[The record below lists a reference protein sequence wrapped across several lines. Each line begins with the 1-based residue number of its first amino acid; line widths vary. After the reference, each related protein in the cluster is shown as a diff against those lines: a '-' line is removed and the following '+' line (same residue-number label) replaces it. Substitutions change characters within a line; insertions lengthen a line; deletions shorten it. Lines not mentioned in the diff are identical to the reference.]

1 VRYSLTDRMLSI
13 RKTLVAALLPIVL
26 QACAVQQQKV
36 NSLAE
41 RLEFS
46 TPEATLVSLQLFNP
60 PVRDRGQYLLNTG
73 LLKSITGD
81 FEGANRD
88 LQDAKSILNALQ
100 ATSVS
105 ENLGAAVVNET
116 LRSYDASASERV
128 LLHVLLSINY
138 LMLDN
143 LDAARVEVL
152 QADVV
157 MKELARDDEPVGQ
170 LASAHYIAGL
180 IYELGGELDNAMIS
194 YRKSA
199 NLMALRNMPIPPT
212 LTSSLLSLSQRLG
225 LYQENIEYREQFIP
239 QFTPAVTASA
249 GDTAEIIVI
258 YWDGVVTS
266 KQGNTVSVW
275 APSLNQA
282 VSLALPYYPPS
293 NYVENPFDLNIA
305 GQYHRTETIEDVE
318 ALLREDL
325 DDEAAAIHAMTLARM
340 VSKYQLVKGADNQ
353 DNLAGLF
360 MNIFTI
366 LSEVADTRSWNML
379 PSTIQFARFS
389 VPAGEYSLPYLLY
402 TKSQQEEPAVARL
415 AVSAAEKIVL
425 FVPGLSQRIFSYTQA
440 PP

>member
-1 VRYSLTDRMLSI
+1 MLSI
-13 RKTLVAALLPIVL
+13 RNALLTALLTVL
-26 QACAVQQQKV
+26 LQSCAVQQEKV

-41 RLEFS
+41 RLELS
-46 TPEATLVSLQLFNP
+46 TPEATLSTLQLVTP
-60 PVRDRGQYLLNTG
+60 PERDRGQYLLNTG

-88 LQDAKSILNALQ
+88 LQEAKDILNALQ

-116 LRSYDASASERV
+116 LRSYDSSASERV
-128 LLHVLLSINY
+128 LLHELLSINY
-138 LMLDN
+138 LMLND

-157 MKELARDDEPVGQ
+157 MKELAREDEPFGQ

-180 IYELGGELDNAMIS
+180 IYELGGEIDNAMIS
-194 YRKSA
+194 YRKAA
-199 NLMALRNMPIPPT
+199 NLMTLRNMPIPPA

-225 LYQENIEYREQFIP
+225 LDQENIEYREQFIP
-239 QFTPAVTASA
+239 QFTPAAKASA
-249 GDTAEIIVI
+249 EDTAEIIVI

-266 KQGNTVSVW
+266 KRGNTISVW
-275 APSLNQA
+275 VPSLNQA
-282 VSLALPYYPPS
+282 VSLALPYYPPP
-293 NYVENPFDLNIA
+293 NYVENRFDLQIA
-305 GQYHRTETIEDVE
+305 GQYHRTETIEDIE

-340 VSKYQLVKGADNQ
+340 VSKYQLVKGTQDQ
-353 DNLAGLF
+353 DNLLGLF
-360 MNIFTI
+360 MNIFAV
-366 LSEVADTRSWNML
+366 LSESADIRSWNML
-379 PSTIQFARFS
+379 PSTMQFARFS
-389 VPAGEYSLPYLLY
+389 VPAGEYSLPYPY
-402 TKSQQEEPAVARL
+402 YAKSPQEGSTEARL
-415 AVSAAEKIVL
+415 AVSNGEKIVL